1 MKSKFKENGKNRIL
15 AVIASAVMFC
25 LVVLLI
31 IVTRK
36 TDAVADTSVIING
49 KEYSQDNK
57 MKILEI
63 VSEDY
68 YDELGPI
75 IGNSS
80 GSVKWDDIV
89 AKATDKKVA
98 SNSDVQKN
106 MDVYLRY
113 VNGILLNGTNYN
125 LCLEYK
131 SGNSYNYYTTS
142 NDAIQKVG
150 TLDVDNIKLIF
161 CKKDGNSY
169 IPMTTKNGSF
179 FSRFEVII
187 NYLVAI
193 FVININISY
202 ISTII
207 FTCNA
212 SAYAFFGMSKISN
225 KLISVYARHSKTYSC
240 NIRILIITSS
250 RLILRIIHYGFSF
263 SGILHIQ
270 VKCCFRW

>member
-1 MKSKFKENGKNRIL
+1 MKSKFKGNGKNRIL

-25 LVVLLI
+25 LVVLLV

-106 MDVYLRY
+106 MDVYLQY
-113 VNGILLNGTNYN
+113 VNGILLSGTNYN

-142 NDAIQKVG
+142 NDAIQKAG

-161 CKKDGNSY
+161 CKKDGDTSRQFPRLLIF
-169 IPMTTKNGSF
+169 IPAMIRLVYSHYRSF
-179 FSRFEVII
+179 
-187 NYLVAI
+187 
-193 FVININISY
+193 
-202 ISTII
+202 
-207 FTCNA
+207 
-212 SAYAFFGMSKISN
+212 
-225 KLISVYARHSKTYSC
+225 
-240 NIRILIITSS
+240 IITTEQPDTDTNNSTFYLACQCVS
-250 RLILRIIHYGFSF
+250 IFSWH
-263 SGILHIQ
+263 SIAVSHVPL
-270 VKCCFRW
+270 

>member
-106 MDVYLRY
+106 MDVYLEY
-113 VNGILLNGTNYN
+113 VMVHFLIILDIFFVLNM
-125 LCLEYK
+125 K
-131 SGNSYNYYTTS
+131 
-142 NDAIQKVG
+142 QK
-150 TLDVDNIKLIF
+150 
-161 CKKDGNSY
+161 
-169 IPMTTKNGSF
+169 
-179 FSRFEVII
+179 II
-187 NYLVAI
+187 NT
-193 FVININISY
+193 NIMIEPIRRIS
-202 ISTII
+202 
-207 FTCNA
+207 
-212 SAYAFFGMSKISN
+212 GKI
-225 KLISVYARHSKTYSC
+225 
-240 NIRILIITSS
+240 
-250 RLILRIIHYGFSF
+250 
-263 SGILHIQ
+263 
-270 VKCCFRW
+270 VKEQY

>member
-1 MKSKFKENGKNRIL
+1 MKSKFKGNGKNRIL

-106 MDVYLRY
+106 MDVYLEY
-113 VNGILLNGTNYN
+113 VNGTLLNNTGYV
-125 LCLEYK
+125 LCIEYETENNK
-131 SGNSYNYYTTS
+131 YEYYDRAYKAYKWENSKRT
-142 NDAIQKVG
+142 V
-150 TLDVDNIKLIF
+150 LDLDKIKLVFARRMEIH
-161 CKKDGNSY
+161 
-169 IPMTTKNGSF
+169 
-179 FSRFEVII
+179 I
-187 NYLVAI
+187 N
-193 FVININISY
+193 
-202 ISTII
+202 
-207 FTCNA
+207 
-212 SAYAFFGMSKISN
+212 
-225 KLISVYARHSKTYSC
+225 
-240 NIRILIITSS
+240 
-250 RLILRIIHYGFSF
+250 
-263 SGILHIQ
+263 Q
-270 VKCCFRW
+270 

>member
-106 MDVYLRY
+106 MDVYLEY
-113 VNGILLNGTNYN
+113 VM
-125 LCLEYK
+125 
-131 SGNSYNYYTTS
+131 
-142 NDAIQKVG
+142 VH
-150 TLDVDNIKLIF
+150 F
-161 CKKDGNSY
+161 
-169 IPMTTKNGSF
+169 
-179 FSRFEVII
+179 
-187 NYLVAI
+187 
-193 FVININISY
+193 
-202 ISTII
+202 
-207 FTCNA
+207 
-212 SAYAFFGMSKISN
+212 
-225 KLISVYARHSKTYSC
+225 
-240 NIRILIITSS
+240 LIILDIFFVLNMKQKTINTNIMIEPI
-250 RLILRIIHYGFSF
+250 RRI
-263 SGILHIQ
+263 SGKI
-270 VKCCFRW
+270 VKEQY

>member
-36 TDAVADTSVIING
+36 TDVVADTSVIING

-98 SNSDVQKN
+98 SNSDV
-106 MDVYLRY
+106 YLQY
-113 VNGILLNGTNYN
+113 VNGILLTELIIIYA
-125 LCLEYK
+125 L
-131 SGNSYNYYTTS
+131 S
-142 NDAIQKVG
+142 IKVA
-150 TLDVDNIKLIF
+150 TH
-161 CKKDGNSY
+161 
-169 IPMTTKNGSF
+169 
-179 FSRFEVII
+179 
-187 NYLVAI
+187 
-193 FVININISY
+193 
-202 ISTII
+202 TII
-207 FTCNA
+207 TLLLMMQ
-212 SAYAFFGMSKISN
+212 Y
-225 KLISVYARHSKTYSC
+225 R
-240 NIRILIITSS
+240 
-250 RLILRIIHYGFSF
+250 RLAL
-263 SGILHIQ
+263 
-270 VKCCFRW
+270 

>member
-25 LVVLLI
+25 LVVLLV

-89 AKATDKKVA
+89 ANATDKKVA
-98 SNSDVQKN
+98 SNSDVRKN
-106 MDVYLRY
+106 MDVYLEY
-113 VNGILLNGTNYN
+113 VNGTLLNNTGYV
-125 LCLEYK
+125 LCIEYEAENNK
-131 SGNSYNYYTTS
+131 YEYYDRAYKVYKWENSKRT
-142 NDAIQKVG
+142 V
-150 TLDVDNIKLIF
+150 LDLDKIKLVF
-161 CKKDGNSY
+161 CKKDGDTY
-169 IPMTTKNGSF
+169 TPMTTKNGSKLRDAFSF
-179 FSRFEVII
+179 FVFGDKGMEGFVDLVIKKPSEVTIKDI
-187 NYLVAI
+187 DDATIVYFSCKIHNAGILSAYNYLNGTNV
-193 FVININISY
+193 S
-202 ISTII
+202 ST
-207 FTCNA
+207 
-212 SAYAFFGMSKISN
+212 
-225 KLISVYARHSKTYSC
+225 
-240 NIRILIITSS
+240 
-250 RLILRIIHYGFSF
+250 
-263 SGILHIQ
+263 
-270 VKCCFRW
+270 